1 MICCGVERDIVQ
13 RTRKNIFE
21 ERRISN
27 SESFEN
33 IPVDNVFRIVTM
45 RPGNKEICLN
55 VLSLFDGLLKVNSAS
70 N

>member
-1 MICCGVERDIVQ
+1 MIWCGLERDIVQ
-13 RTRKNIFE
+13 ITRKNIFE

-55 VLSLFDGLLKVNSAS
+55 VLSLFDGFLEVNSAS